1 MPRERRASARRE
13 PALQDKFL
21 NFHTHTTERM
31 GHGICAVNDW
41 ICVADQ
47 QNRLFYSLL
56 CNGLLPS
63 FNTSASTT
71 RSRSPLKT
79 NHHHII
85 MKTKARFLLVVAIGC
100 VGTSLPGAEMRFMG
114 TSETSGLGPFWYHS
128 LTYGNLYAWLSIDRG
143 YGDITGSSGFESLQ
157 NAGPISFVLGSEGLL
172 GVTSSPTMP
181 LVVVEK
187 YSTTSISFSG
197 TTLSLTGSLLNL
209 DINTDTTSDVA
220 TGEGVVI
227 VSGRPGDPLYEE
239 IRRLTGGS
247 MVLRMV
253 IDHFAAV
260 QYNVNSATYA
270 TTGKF
275 IVEAVPGTMTYSG
288 WVSRLIG
295 DAGQWGALDDPDH
308 DGISNLMEFMEDT
321 DPAHPDGTSS
331 PSISVITAA
340 GQDYPCVTFRRR
352 TSAFA
357 GGATL
362 VALASTGIDGSGPL
376 DLVEVSATPN
386 AIGTVE
392 TVIARS
398 NIPIANAAHQFFR
411 LQASLPGQ

>member
-1 MPRERRASARRE
+1 
-13 PALQDKFL
+13 
-21 NFHTHTTERM
+21 
-31 GHGICAVNDW
+31 
-41 ICVADQ
+41 
-47 QNRLFYSLL
+47 
-56 CNGLLPS
+56 
-63 FNTSASTT
+63 
-71 RSRSPLKT
+71 
-79 NHHHII
+79 
-85 MKTKARFLLVVAIGC
+85 
-100 VGTSLPGAEMRFMG
+100 MG